1 MVKTDC
7 LNSIIK
13 NKHTNDDTIM
23 QQVEDVSEQNEL
35 SEIDIDVELRHYP
48 SSARQ
53 ISIDRAE
60 HSVLF
65 QRQRS
70 NLKLKS

>member
-1 MVKTDC
+1 
-7 LNSIIK
+7 
-13 NKHTNDDTIM
+13 M